1 MLKVVSHVAS
11 ELKASTRLQAEAVRA
26 ADVWARLPSV
36 VQRLSEASVSSL
48 GAQGEGGERAGRSLI
63 KHVLLQVEEFLYQEN
78 LAVEWASI
86 PSGSNT
92 EPFAVK
98 NATGFHRLWSALNFL
113 FCIVDGAGE
122 TAVSAGGGEVPA
134 SATLISNEA
143 EFGHGFTIAGCA
155 LLHLLGQR
163 ATFEV
168 LDFSAHVLQLDAHER
183 KATEAAAAAGAVA
196 PTAKLDESLLRE
208 TTSFVYS
215 ARTQRLL
222 QQQLF
227 ALFEVLHKTRDSYT
241 KHSTNTMVFHPPT
254 EAL

>member
-1 MLKVVSHVAS
+1 
-11 ELKASTRLQAEAVRA
+11 
-26 ADVWARLPSV
+26 
-36 VQRLSEASVSSL
+36 
-48 GAQGEGGERAGRSLI
+48 
-63 KHVLLQVEEFLYQEN
+63 VLVQVEEFLYQEN

-86 PSGSNT
+86 PSESSA

-163 ATFEV
+163 ATFDV

-183 KATEAAAAAGAVA
+183 RVTEAAAAAPA
-196 PTAKLDESLLRE
+196 AKLDESLLRE
-208 TTSFVYS
+208 TTAFIYS

-227 ALFEVLHKTRDSYT
+227 ALLEVLHKTRDSYT
-241 KHSTNTMVFHPPT
+241 KHSTNSMVFHPPA